1 MGGLRGRL
9 TPARRRAGWRTRVR
23 AYEVI
28 HRKRDGHAIPPGEI
42 AALVS
47 AFTRGD
53 VPEYQMAA
61 FCMAVFF
68 RGMDDGEV
76 GALTEAMLRSG
87 DVLDLSAIPGAKV
100 DKHST
105 GGVGDKVSLALA
117 PLAAACGV
125 KVPMISGRGLGHT
138 GGTLDKLEA
147 IPGFR
152 VDLPIERFR
161 ALVRDVGA
169 GLVGLTARLAP
180 ADRKL
185 CARRDVTATVESIPL
200 IAASIMSKKLAE
212 GIDALVLDVKVGSGA
227 FMKTREDA
235 RALARALAA
244 IGRGMGKKVSALLT
258 RMDEPL
264 GRAVGN
270 ALEVVETIELLRGGG
285 PADLR
290 EVTVELT
297 AEMLV
302 LGGAAPDR
310 SAARAKVEGAIAD
323 GRGLAKLEEIVAAQ
337 GGDAATIRDP
347 ARLPRAPR
355 TYEVPAPAAGLVAAI
370 DAEAIGLAAVALGA
384 GRARVEDRVD
394 PAVGLVVRKRLGDR
408 VERGEPLCTVHEGD
422 RSEPRDRVAAR
433 LAAAWRIGP
442 AAAAPGPLVLER
454 LEEPEET
461 R

>member
-1 MGGLRGRL
+1 V
-9 TPARRRAGWRTRVR
+9 PAA
-23 AYEVI
+23 
-28 HRKRDGHAIPPGEI
+28 DI
-42 AALVS
+42 AALVDG
-47 AFTRGD
+47 FTRGEIPD
-53 VPEYQMAA
+53 YQMAA

-68 RGMDDGEV
+68 RGMDAGEV

-87 DVLDLSAIPGAKV
+87 DVLDLSDIPGAKV

-152 VDLPIERFR
+152 VDLPVERFR
-161 ALVRDVGA
+161 ELVRDVGA
-169 GLVGLTARLAP
+169 CLLGQTARLAP

-185 CARRDVTATVESIPL
+185 YALRDVTATVESIPL

-227 FMKTREDA
+227 FMKRLEDA
-235 RALARALAA
+235 RTLAHTLAG
-244 IGRGMGKKVSALLT
+244 IGRGMGKKVAALLT
-258 RMDEPL
+258 AMDQPL

-285 PADLR
+285 PPDLR
-290 EVTVELT
+290 EVTVELV

-302 LGGAAPDR
+302 LGGVAPDLP
-310 SAARAKVEGAIAD
+310 SARDAVGAAIAD
-323 GRGLAKLEEIVAAQ
+323 GRGLAKLEEIVRAQ
-337 GGDAATIRDP
+337 GGEAAAIRDP
-347 ARLPRAPR
+347 ERLPRAPR
-355 TYEVPAPAAGLVAAI
+355 TYEVRAPAAGRVVAL
-370 DAEAIGLAAVALGA
+370 DAEAVGLAAVALGA
-384 GRARVEDRVD
+384 GRARLEDRVD
-394 PAVGLVVRKRLGDR
+394 PAVGLVVHHKVGDA

-422 RSEPRDRVAAR
+422 RSEPRDRITAR
-433 LAAAWRIGP
+433 LLQAWSIGP
-442 AAAAPGPLVLER
+442 EAPGPRPLLLER
-454 LEEPEET
+454 IA
-461 R
+461 

>member
-1 MGGLRGRL
+1 M
-9 TPARRRAGWRTRVR
+9 
-23 AYEVI
+23 
-28 HRKRDGHAIPPGEI
+28 DG
-42 AALVS
+42 
-47 AFTRGD
+47 FTRGEIPD
-53 VPEYQMAA
+53 YQMAA

-68 RGMDDGEV
+68 RGMDAREV
-76 GALTEAMLRSG
+76 GALTEAMLHSG
-87 DVLDLSAIPGAKV
+87 DVLDLSDIPGPKV

-152 VDLPIERFR
+152 VDLPVERFR

-169 GLVGLTARLAP
+169 CLVGQTARLAP

-185 CARRDVTATVESIPL
+185 YALRDVTATVESIPL

-212 GIDALVLDVKVGSGA
+212 GIDGLVLDVKVGSGA
-227 FMKTREDA
+227 FMKRPEDA
-235 RALARALAA
+235 RTLAHTLAG
-244 IGRGMGKKVSALLT
+244 IGRGMGKKVAALLT
-258 RMDEPL
+258 AMDQPL

-290 EVTVELT
+290 EVTVELV

-302 LGGAAPDR
+302 LGGAAPELSSARDR
-310 SAARAKVEGAIAD
+310 VGAAIAD
-323 GRGLAKLEEIVAAQ
+323 GRGLAKLEEIVRAQ
-337 GGDAATIRDP
+337 GGEAAALRDP
-347 ARLPRAPR
+347 ERLPRAPR
-355 TYEVPAPAAGLVAAI
+355 TYEVRAPAAGRVVAI
-370 DAEAIGLAAVALGA
+370 DAEAVGLAAVALGA
-384 GRARVEDRVD
+384 GRARIEDRID
-394 PAVGLVVRKRLGDR
+394 PAVGIVLHRKVGEA

-422 RSEPRDRVAAR
+422 RSEPRDRITAR
-433 LAAAWRIGP
+433 LLAAWSIG
-442 AAAAPGPLVLER
+442 ADAPQPRPLLLER
-454 LEEPEET
+454 IT
-461 R
+461 

>member
-1 MGGLRGRL
+1 
-9 TPARRRAGWRTRVR
+9 
-23 AYEVI
+23 
-28 HRKRDGHAIPPGEI
+28 
-42 AALVS
+42 
-47 AFTRGD
+47 
-53 VPEYQMAA
+53 MAA

-68 RGMDDGEV
+68 RGMDEAETA
-76 GALTEAMLRSG
+76 ALTGAMLRSG
-87 DVLDLSAIPGAKV
+87 DVLDLSDVPGAKV

-152 VDLPIERFR
+152 VDLPVERFR

-169 GLVGLTARLAP
+169 CLVGQTARLAP

-185 CARRDVTATVESIPL
+185 YALRDVTATVESIPL

-227 FMKTREDA
+227 FMKDLA
-235 RALARALAA
+235 AARALAA
-244 IGRGMGKKVSALLT
+244 ALAGIGRGMGKQVSALLT

-270 ALEVVETIELLRGGG
+270 ALEVREVVELLSGGG
-285 PADLR
+285 PPDLR

-297 AEMLV
+297 AEMLR
-302 LGGAAPDR
+302 LGGVADGLP
-310 SAARAKVEGAIAD
+310 AARARVEAAIAD

-337 GGDAATIRDP
+337 GGDPAVVRDP
-347 ARLPRAPR
+347 ERLARAP
-355 TYEVPAPAAGLVAAI
+355 EIHDVPSPGAGFVAAI
-370 DAEAIGLAAVALGA
+370 DTEALGLAAVALGA
-384 GRARVEDRVD
+384 GRRRVEDLVD
-394 PAVGLVVRKRLGDR
+394 PAVGLVVHAKLGDEL
-408 VERGEPLCTVHEGD
+408 ERGAPLCTVHAGAGSEG
-422 RSEPRDRVAAR
+422 RDRIAAR
-433 LAAAWRIGP
+433 IAGAYRLAP
-442 AAAAPGPLVLER
+442 APPPPRPLVLER
-454 LEEPEET
+454 QGSGS
-461 R
+461 